1 MVGATLG
8 AGVGRYQGLHGLI
21 IDALLSVR
29 IVVASGELVTA
40 SSTENSDLF
49 WAIRGAG
56 ANFGIIT
63 YATYKIA
70 DLTNRGQVLNADFRF
85 PVSKN
90 ESVWSILKTLNDNTL
105 PAPASILLIMVYDP
119 NYGGVCAL
127 VSPFAPSKHLFVS
140 YTPTCPPLKFT
151 LIAKTGKHNSKRR
164 LRRPRTNR
172 PSALQTLLRS
182 RPARAK
188 RVRGALEQVRQN
200 HALRPRRRVLPR
212 RRQPQPLRLGHQD
225 L

>member
-63 YATYKIA
+63 YATYKIV
-70 DLTNRGQVLNADFRF
+70 DLTNKGQVLNADFRF

-90 ESVWSILKTLNDNTL
+90 ESVWNILKTLNDNTL
-105 PAPASILLIMVYDP
+105 PAPASIFSIMNYDP
-119 NYGGVCAL
+119 NFGGVCIL
-127 VSPFAPSKHLFVS
+127 ISPPS
-140 YTPTCPPLKFT
+140 PLLT
-151 LIAKTGKHNSKRR
+151 SLYSILQHVRNS
-164 LRRPRTNR
+164 
-172 PSALQTLLRS
+172 RS
-182 RPARAK
+182 R
-188 RVRGALEQVRQN
+188 
-200 HALRPRRRVLPR
+200 
-212 RRQPQPLRLGHQD
+212 
-225 L
+225 